1 MMVEWHSHSTTFL
14 GANEHDMALS
24 PTPILKSLDQ
34 QVNFFSLG
42 FEKFKAE
49 KFEALIKQK

>member
-14 GANEHDMALS
+14 GANEHDMAHS

-34 QVNFFSLG
+34 QVNFFHSGL
-42 FEKFKAE
+42 KNSKP
-49 KFEALIKQK
+49 